1 MTEKKPWPT
10 PRRPYGFGLRSTGM
24 MKKMTALLTGAVLTF
39 AIVACSSNGA
49 GAPTSTAA
57 GSSSAIAMASP
68 SATAV
73 ASSATAAMASPSAT
87 VAASSATAAMGSD
100 RGGPPLTPGSQDQT
114 SRVTFPANFDQMVMY
129 GDYRRGSG
137 GELAYALPETIATA
151 KADQPLPAGTVLV
164 LEIYGDNALTAY
176 FVMEKGVDWGL
187 AFPEELRTGDWHFQE
202 FDGNRQVRV
211 GANINRCISC
221 HQQQASNDFMYTLE
235 RMRSYLP

>member
-1 MTEKKPWPT
+1 MITKESLHKMVKIGVV
-10 PRRPYGFGLRSTGM
+10 RLRNYGFSMRSTGT

-57 GSSSAIAMASP
+57 GSSSAI
-68 SATAV
+68 
-73 ASSATAAMASPSAT
+73 AMASPSAT

-137 GELAYALPETIATA
+137 GELANALPETIDTA
-151 KADQPLPAGTVLV
+151 KAGQPLPAGTVLV
-164 LEIYGDNALTAY
+164 LEIFQDNAVSGY

-202 FDGNRQVRV
+202 FDRNRQVRV
-211 GANINRCISC
+211 GASINRCISC
-221 HQQQASNDFMYTLE
+221 HQSQASDDFMYTLE